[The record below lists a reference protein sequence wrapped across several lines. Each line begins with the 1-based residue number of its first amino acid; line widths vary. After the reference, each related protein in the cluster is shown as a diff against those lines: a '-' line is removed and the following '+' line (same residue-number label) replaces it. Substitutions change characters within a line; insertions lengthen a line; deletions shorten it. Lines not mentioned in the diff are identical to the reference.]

1 MKGDETARSRVNHRQ
16 CCSPIPMGRKDHG
29 GNDPLGGFEPS
40 RCLAFLDT
48 LRTIRRCCSRPLLRR
63 GRQAPRIKGQIALVF
78 KTPHGRYDTVRQ
90 ASSWAWALK
99 YNLVPS
105 V

>member
-1 MKGDETARSRVNHRQ
+1 M
-16 CCSPIPMGRKDHG
+16 
-29 GNDPLGGFEPS
+29 GGFVPS
-40 RCLAFLDT
+40 WCLAFLDT

-78 KTPHGRYDTVRQ
+78 KTLHGRYCAVRQ
-90 ASSWAWALK
+90 ASPWAWALK
-99 YNLVPS
+99 CHLVPR